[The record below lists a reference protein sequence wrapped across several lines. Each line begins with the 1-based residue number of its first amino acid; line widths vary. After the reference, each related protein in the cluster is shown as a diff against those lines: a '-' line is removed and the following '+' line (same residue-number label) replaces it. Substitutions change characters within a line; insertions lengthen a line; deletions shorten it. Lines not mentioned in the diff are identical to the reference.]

1 MSQNTYSLTATLCRA
16 IEGTELVKDEIEFLL
31 SLNDPKDIELLRRVA
46 SLVRS
51 NMFSNKVF
59 LYGFLYFS
67 THCKNDCNFCQYRCS
82 NKDIVR
88 YRKNDTDILESAK
101 RLSESGVH
109 LIDLTMG
116 EDPILFHPEFG
127 LKRLVRLVERV
138 KSETELPVMISPG
151 AIPSPAIT
159 KLAEIG
165 TEWFAC
171 YQETHSKS
179 LFTNLRGDQSYD
191 QRLKTKKHAQKVG
204 MLIEEGILTGVGES
218 LEDITNSIIAMR
230 DMAADQVRAMTFVP
244 QAGTPMETVS
254 ASDILLELNIISVMR
269 LVLPDSLIPASL
281 DIDGLNGLQDR
292 LLAGA
297 NVVTS
302 IVPPGRGLS
311 GVANKNLDIEDSRR
325 TVKSIR
331 RVLGS
336 IDMNVASLTDYR
348 HWIDERIRERENP
361 LPTGGAAMNYRYW
374 SKKENGLLPET
385 DRAF

>member
-1 MSQNTYSLTATLCRA
+1 VTQYTYSLAATLCKA
-16 IEGTELVKDEIEFLL
+16 VEGTELVKDEIEFLL
-31 SLNDPKDIELLRRVA
+31 SLKEAKDIELLRRA
-46 SLVRS
+46 ARLLRS
-51 NMFSNKVF
+51 NKFSNKVF
-59 LYGFLYFS
+59 LYGFIYFS
-67 THCKNDCNFCQYRCS
+67 THCKNDCNFCHYRCS

-101 RLSESGVH
+101 KLHESGVH

-127 LKRLVRLVERV
+127 LKRLLRLVKRV
-138 KSETELPVMISPG
+138 KSETDLPVMISPG

-159 KLAEIG
+159 ELAEID

-171 YQETHSKS
+171 YQETHSKT
-179 LFTNLRGDQSYD
+179 LFKDLRGDQSYD
-191 QRLKTKKHAQKVG
+191 QRLKTKTHAQKVG

-218 LEDITNSIIAMR
+218 LDDITNSIIAMR
-230 DMAADQVRAMTFVP
+230 AMGADQVRAMTFVP
-244 QAGTPMETVS
+244 QAGTPMEMVS
-254 ASDILLELNIISVMR
+254 ASDSRLELNIISVMR

-311 GVANKNLDIEDSRR
+311 GVVNKDLDIEDSRR
-325 TVKSIR
+325 SVKSIR
-331 RVLGS
+331 YVLEGLG
-336 IDMNVASLTDYR
+336 MTVASLTDYR
-348 HWIDERIRERENP
+348 QWIDKRLRERENP

-374 SKKENGLLPET
+374 RQKRKWPTTRNG
-385 DRAF
+385 